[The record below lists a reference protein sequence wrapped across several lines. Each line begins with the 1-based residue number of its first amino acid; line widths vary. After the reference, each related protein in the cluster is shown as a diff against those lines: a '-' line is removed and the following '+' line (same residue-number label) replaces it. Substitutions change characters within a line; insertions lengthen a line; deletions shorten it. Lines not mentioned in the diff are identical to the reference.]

1 MKGIRKI
8 MTTAIAWGLATV
20 MAGPAAA
27 HHGIASVGVAGV
39 EGPGAP
45 LETSN
50 SQTLP
55 RNHWLGY
62 FKLDQAF
69 METYTPARDG
79 DTDKHTYMMFGLGY
93 GATPWLSLY
102 AFLPYHA
109 KTAEDNSFNTAGF
122 ADMSWMAVAGFKW
135 DGGLRLVHDNE
146 SLDELEDLHFT
157 LYGGSTL
164 PTGDANLRDA
174 DGVIDPGMALGFGK
188 PALSF
193 GLTATK
199 TLSGRLTAVAE
210 FSSITFQEYEYEDG
224 FSGRFGSET
233 RLNGA
238 LAARVWTVPER
249 KFRVDLSAEL
259 NHLKLGRDETDGVGE
274 EATGGRILYTTL
286 GLRISKEAVS
296 FGLGWKAPI
305 DTDLNED
312 ELQQGA
318 EGKESGRLL
327 ATMTCLF

>member
-1 MKGIRKI
+1 MMKG
-8 MTTAIAWGLATV
+8 TAGGRILTVMMVLGLA
-20 MAGPAAA
+20 APAPA
-27 HHGIASVGVAGV
+27 HHGVASVGVAGI

-55 RNHWLGY
+55 AGHWLGY
-62 FKLDQAF
+62 VKLDQAF
-69 METYTPARDG
+69 MDTFTPERDG
-79 DTDKHTYMMFGLGY
+79 ETDRQTYLMFGLGY
-93 GATPWLSLY
+93 GLKPWLSLY

-109 KTAEDNSFNTAGF
+109 KTVEDNSFNTAGF
-122 ADMSWMAVAGFKW
+122 ADASWMAVAGFKW
-135 DGGLRLVHDNE
+135 DGGLRAVPDNE

-157 LYGGSTL
+157 LYGGTTV
-164 PTGDANLRDA
+164 PTGDANVRDA
-174 DGVIDPGMALGFGK
+174 DGIIDPGMALGFGK
-188 PALSF
+188 PAVSL

-199 TLSGRLTAVAE
+199 TLSSRLTASAE
-210 FSSITFQEYEYEDG
+210 ASNIAFAEYTYDDG
-224 FSGRFGSET
+224 AAGRFGSEF
-233 RLNGA
+233 RLNAA
-238 LAARVWTVPER
+238 LAARVWTVPAR

-296 FGLGWKAPI
+296 WGLGWKTPI
-305 DTDLNED
+305 DTDLNECA
-312 ELQQGA
+312 LQQGA

-327 ATMTCLF
+327 ATLTCLF